1 MLWSKLVTV
10 DWSNSGLDLHLETR
24 PEVGRRAGLED
35 ALRAAIRDGRLRA
48 GDRVPPSRELAVEL
62 RLARGTVTGAYQQLV
77 AEGYLTARH
86 GAGTRVATVPDS
98 ALARHGPAA
107 ATPTP
112 PPVRHDLMLGRPD
125 TAAFPRQQW
134 LRATR
139 QVLSELPAAE
149 LTPGSMSGV
158 RELREALVAY
168 LGRTRGVRTR
178 PDQIVITTGFMQSLS
193 LLAQCLPGD
202 RAMAMEDPC
211 LNFHR
216 RVVRRAGRTV
226 LPLPVDAS
234 GATDRVPPTA
244 GSVVVTPAHQAV
256 LGMVLAPRR
265 RRGLVEWASASDGVV
280 VEDDYD
286 GEFRYDQQPVGA
298 LQAMAPDHV
307 AYVGTTSKTLSPGL
321 RLGWIVL
328 PERLVRPVAEVKFQT
343 DGATEVLGQH
353 VLAKMITSHAYDRH
367 IRTQRSR
374 YRRRR
379 DQLIKRLQR
388 DVPSVQVLGAA
399 AGLQLM
405 LELPQDGPSAVE
417 VERAALER
425 GIRVAAGDLCWHA
438 TDQSVEGS
446 PSNAVGVGYGAP
458 PEHGFAAAVDAFV
471 NVLRD
476 LLPDQRTARNRRP

>member
-1 MLWSKLVTV
+1 MLWSKLVTI

-35 ALRAAIRDGRLRA
+35 ALRAAILDGRLRA
-48 GDRVPPSRELAVEL
+48 GDRVPPTRELAVEL
-62 RLARGTVTGAYQQLV
+62 RVARGTVTGAYQQLV

-86 GAGTRVATVPDS
+86 GAGTRVAEVPDS
-98 ALARHGPAA
+98 APAKDA
-107 ATPTP
+107 PTATTLTLP
-112 PPVRHDLMLGRPD
+112 PIRHDLMLGRPD

-139 QVLSELPAAE
+139 QVLAELPAAE

-158 RELREALVAY
+158 RGLQEALVAY

-211 LNFHR
+211 LHFHR
-216 RVVRRAGRTV
+216 HVVRRAGRSV

-234 GATDRVPPTA
+234 GATDLVPATA

-256 LGMVLAPRR
+256 LGMVLAPHR
-265 RRGLVEWASASDGVV
+265 RRGLVEWASANDGFV

-286 GEFRYDQQPVGA
+286 GEFRYDQQPVGS
-298 LQAMAPDHV
+298 LQAMAPDRV
-307 AYVGTTSKTLSPGL
+307 AYVGTTSKTLTPGL

-328 PERLVRPVAEVKFQT
+328 PEQLVGPVIEAKFQT
-343 DGATEVLGQH
+343 DGPTEVLGQH

-388 DVPSVQVLGAA
+388 DVPSVQVRGAA

-405 LELPQDGPSAVE
+405 LELPLDGPSGVE

-425 GIRVAAGDLCWHA
+425 GIRVACADLCWHA
-438 TDQSVEGS
+438 TDQGLDWS
-446 PSNAVGVGYGAP
+446 PRNAVGVGYGAP

-476 LLPDQRTARNRRP
+476 VLPDQRTARNRRP